1 MAGRNGSLHKAR
13 LLDEIVSFSQE
24 RIYGRIRTSQ
34 WKKPEHIRKS
44 RSKHPPL
51 STRID
56 QNLQGIWGQSGKK
69 SKGIASLRKALIELR
84 DAIKA
89 VDTGPID
96 AQIDLLKTLILKSH
110 EVSNKKPFKSLESR
124 LRKLGIPD
132 RICQSRE
139 VAEIDKLSKY
149 QTICNDLI
157 RLSRQPRT
165 REHCQNFLLEK
176 CIAFPSSQPRGA
188 ADPCFVHGEVQL
200 IIFYERH
207 PRALPPRAI
216 GSSKSACFLCDLFI
230 KTHGHFG
237 VSYSHMKLYP
247 KWTIPDEAWMS
258 PQLRRRLMSMVKVMN
273 NELKMLLR
281 KKMYYQNT
289 AVESRAHVL
298 LLERDS
304 STESSVLSPPGSIEV
319 RLSSAS
325 SDTIVPSP
333 IPPTANCAVL
343 GFEDLPVRIDFS
355 SDTTF
360 CELAAGGI
368 TYLFNFEVGNGSLHI
383 SNAVNLAEEREQRVN
398 AAQLALDN
406 PVSIQTEPEA
416 RHLSFVAHADEA
428 HALRVAVTYLGEA

>member
-1 MAGRNGSLHKAR
+1 
-13 LLDEIVSFSQE
+13 
-24 RIYGRIRTSQ
+24 
-34 WKKPEHIRKS
+34 
-44 RSKHPPL
+44 
-51 STRID
+51 
-56 QNLQGIWGQSGKK
+56 
-69 SKGIASLRKALIELR
+69 
-84 DAIKA
+84 
-89 VDTGPID
+89 
-96 AQIDLLKTLILKSH
+96 
-110 EVSNKKPFKSLESR
+110 
-124 LRKLGIPD
+124 
-132 RICQSRE
+132 
-139 VAEIDKLSKY
+139 
-149 QTICNDLI
+149 
-157 RLSRQPRT
+157 
-165 REHCQNFLLEK
+165 
-176 CIAFPSSQPRGA
+176 
-188 ADPCFVHGEVQL
+188 
-200 IIFYERH
+200 
-207 PRALPPRAI
+207 
-216 GSSKSACFLCDLFI
+216 
-230 KTHGHFG
+230 
-237 VSYSHMKLYP
+237 
-247 KWTIPDEAWMS
+247 MS